1 MKQKKLVTTAVA
13 VTLVGSLV
21 AGCGNKDAASTP
33 AASEAPAGT
42 TAPAKAQEIKI
53 NLQAEP
59 EALDLSKS
67 TTVTAATII
76 NAVTEGLYRVDP
88 QGKLQLGIAKDMPKM
103 SEDGLT
109 YTVDLKADAKW
120 SDGKPVTA
128 QDFVYSFQ
136 RTATPETKAQ
146 YSFLMEWFVN
156 GSDIIAGKKAPEEL
170 GIKAVSDTQ
179 LEFKLV
185 TPKGFFTEMLAFP
198 TFFPQR
204 KDIIEQHGEKYA
216 ADADKLIGNGPFKLT
231 TWNHEQNMTLE
242 KNEAYWDAANVK
254 LDKINVN
261 MVKDAGTSLNLYE
274 TKELDYTSI
283 TGDNITL
290 YKDKP
295 DLVTKPELTNS
306 YIMFQTKDHPVFSNA
321 KIRQA
326 LTMAIDKQALV
337 DVILKNGSVP
347 ATGFVPTGTKDGNGQ
362 EFRKAV
368 GDTLPAYDP
377 AKAKTLLEEGMKEAG
392 LTSIPKFKLTSDD
405 TTTAKKSLEFILN
418 QWKTNL
424 GVEAEAESIPFAA
437 RVEKQKSKNF
447 DAVVALWG
455 ADYNDPMTFL
465 DMWMSGHSLNY
476 ANYTNEA
483 YTANVKAAQTEVD
496 PAKRAQMLV
505 DAEKQLMQDMPIAPL
520 YFRSM
525 KYLVRPGIEN
535 LILAPTGF
543 EWDAKWA
550 EVK

>member
-1 MKQKKLVTTAVA
+1 MKKKKLLTTTVA
-13 VTLVGSLV
+13 VTLVGALV
-21 AGCGNKDAASTP
+21 AGCGNSNDAAP
-33 AASEAPAGT
+33 AGSEAPAGT

-53 NLQAEP
+53 NLSAEP

-88 QGKLQLGIAKDMPKM
+88 QGKLQLGIAKDMPKI

-109 YTVDLKADAKW
+109 YTVDLKSDAKW

-128 QDFVYSFQ
+128 HDFVYSFQ

-156 GSDIIAGKKAPEEL
+156 GTEIISGKKAPEEL
-170 GIKAVSDTQ
+170 GIKALSDTQ
-179 LEFKLV
+179 IEFKLV
-185 TPKGFFTEMLAFP
+185 SPKSFFTEMLAFP
-198 TFFPQR
+198 TFLPQR
-204 KDIIEQHGEKYA
+204 KDIVEQHGEKYA
-216 ADADKLIGNGPFKLT
+216 ADADKMIGNGPFKLSS
-231 TWNHEQNMTLE
+231 WNHEQNMTLE
-242 KNEAYWDAANVK
+242 KNETYWDAASVK
-254 LDKINVN
+254 LDKIHVN
-261 MVKDAGTSLNLYE
+261 IVKDAGTSLNLYE

-283 TGDNITL
+283 SGDNISL

-306 YIMFQTKDHPVFSNA
+306 YIQFQTKDHPIFSNA

-326 LTMAIDKQALV
+326 MTMAIDKQALV

-347 ATGFVPTGTKDGNGQ
+347 ATGIVPNGTKDGNGQ
-362 EFRKAV
+362 EFRQVV

-377 AKAKTLLEEGMKEAG
+377 AKAKTLLDEGMKELG
-392 LTSIPKFKLTSDD
+392 ITSIPKFKLTSDD
-405 TTTAKKSLEFILN
+405 TTAAKKTIEFVLN

-447 DAVVALWG
+447 DAVIALWG
-455 ADYNDPMTFL
+455 ADYNDPITFL
-465 DMWMSGHSLNY
+465 DMFMSGHSLNY
-476 ANYTNEA
+476 TGYDNAD
-483 YTANVKAAQTEVD
+483 YTAKVKAAQTEVD
-496 PAKRAQMLV
+496 PAKRAQLLA
-505 DAEKQLMQDMPIAPL
+505 DAEKQLMQDVPVGPL
-520 YFRSM
+520 YFRSS

-535 LILAPTGF
+535 LILAPYGF